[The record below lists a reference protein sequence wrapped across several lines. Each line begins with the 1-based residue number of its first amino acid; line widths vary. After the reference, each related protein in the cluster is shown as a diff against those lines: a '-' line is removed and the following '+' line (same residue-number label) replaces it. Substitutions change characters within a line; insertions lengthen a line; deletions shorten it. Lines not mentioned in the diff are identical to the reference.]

1 MCDFFV
7 YVHFLL
13 YLCGVIIKRLSM
25 KKSLLC
31 LFAGLLCCVSQA
43 MADVTFRV
51 NVPEGTQHCYV
62 VGALP
67 ELSNWAA
74 GSGVVMTKV
83 DGQNQFVVTVA
94 GITAADVSAS
104 EGYKYV
110 CGPDWK
116 YVEVT
121 ASNGEM
127 ANRKIVGNPDVVA
140 KWRNVYTAIGI
151 VENWEIAGK
160 QYPVQILL
168 PSNYDA
174 SKEYNVT
181 YMFGRHQRYRDA
193 GSDTEMGDR
202 ILYSDSWAVADT
214 VAAMEQRGEEVG
226 VVVVIYAQL
235 PEFTPWEN
243 EEYMGTG
250 AAEEF
255 LQGFVE
261 DFKPAFEA
269 KYPIAQGKEHCTI
282 MGADVAGLFAMY
294 ASLEYPELFG
304 KCGLFSPAIWYNSQ
318 EMKEYATAYEKDL
331 AGTHVVMVS
340 TTGDVAMTTD
350 EVDYY
355 STWMESQGATVSEI
369 VVAGAHD
376 DKTWGKAVS
385 AVINNTTTTNKNNNH
400 SVWQQHSHTARE
412 AAAIE
417 DYAAVTWYFM
427 KGEGTTTL
435 TCEGTATQK
444 GSFYKDGKTATD
456 AQILVKEIPVDGK
469 KYSYYWNLNSGSQ
482 CDGELLMASPKDI
495 GFKNTRSTISWQRVA
510 VFADGSYEQSA
521 ASATNFKVNGVTM
534 AVGANYE
541 VSAQVSLSDSK
552 VVSVHY
558 GSVNS
563 GSDMGELVQATV
575 SDNCL
580 KAQVVYSYLT
590 NKLTVTETAWG
601 SSDIDLAYMKVEP
614 AVVRPGTAAKLKVKI
629 NEKNGY
635 NVKFRMNHNN
645 QSSQAI
651 SLNAGENGE
660 QVYTIAAPESGIYG
674 FYLDIELNG
683 NTTKAHRAV
692 YLKVLD
698 GQTRMMTV
706 MNPYK
711 EVDWESIEHNKSNM
725 HTHTIQ
731 SNDPVDKFTTNYV
744 VDRYQAAGYKVLA
757 LSDHD
762 YNSYPWQLFPQF
774 MSGQEARDP
783 EAMGMLAVPGNEL
796 SKDNTNSWEERTGG
810 QFNHH
815 NDFFT
820 GRQGQEFAS
829 LQESYAYTYV
839 LGGMQIINHPG
850 QYWSLD
856 HSYSDSEKNGPEWHA
871 KNFKDFPSLV
881 GLEVYNQGDRRS
893 NDRILW
899 DQILERTMPERPV
912 FGYSGDDTHNDDQ
925 LFRNYNYMLMQEL
938 TTDELKDAM
947 RKGESYFC
955 YEPKGSGEGKAPR
968 ISYIDV
974 DEEEKTITIEAN
986 GMVKWIF
993 GTDKTSDAASSRR
1006 STVVGIGNTFCYQ
1019 GYQGNYVRALITNE
1033 YGETC
1038 TQPFGFANTSTVGV
1052 ENVLTDQQMLLLLYP
1067 NPAQSYLSV
1076 FMNQWEEEDEIR
1088 VYDMQG
1094 KEVKR
1099 ETVAGAHT
1107 MMQVGELQAG
1117 MYIVV
1122 AGKRTS
1128 KFVKE

>member
-1 MCDFFV
+1 
-7 YVHFLL
+7 
-13 YLCGVIIKRLSM
+13 M
-25 KKSLLC
+25 KKSLLAI
-31 LFAGLLCCVSQA
+31 LMGLLCSISNA
-43 MADVTFRV
+43 LADVTFKV
-51 NVPEGTQHCYV
+51 NVPEGTKQCYV

-67 ELSNWAA
+67 ELSSWAA
-74 GSGVVMTKV
+74 GAAVAMQRVGSA
-83 DGQNQFVVTVA
+83 NQFTVTIA

-104 EGYKYV
+104 EGYKYI

-121 ASNGEM
+121 ASNGEL
-127 ANRKIVGNPDVVA
+127 ANRKTVGNPDVVA
-140 KWRNVYTAIGI
+140 RWRNVYEAIGI

-181 YMFGRHQRYRDA
+181 YMFGRHQRYRNA

-269 KYPIAQGKEHCTI
+269 KYPIAQGREYCTI
-282 MGADVAGLFAMY
+282 MGADVAGLFAFY
-294 ASLEYPELFG
+294 ATINHPEAFG

-331 AGTHVVMVS
+331 AGTHVVMVT

-350 EVDYY
+350 EVEYY
-355 STWMESQGATVSEI
+355 NAWLENQGATVSEI

-385 AVINNTTTTNKNNNH
+385 AVINNTTTTNKNNH

-427 KGEGTTTL
+427 YGESSSNL
-435 TCEGTATQK
+435 TCEGTPTQK
-444 GSFYKDGKTATD
+444 GSFYKDGKTPTT
-456 AQILVKEIPVDGK
+456 AQMIVKEIPVDSK
-469 KYSYYWNLNSGSQ
+469 KYSYYWNLNSSST
-482 CDGELLMASPKDI
+482 CDGELLLSSPKDI
-495 GFKNTRSTISWQRVA
+495 GFKNTRKTTSWQRVA

-521 ASATNFKVNGVTM
+521 ASSEHFKVNGTTM
-534 AVGANYE
+534 TIGSNYE
-541 VSAQVSLSDSK
+541 VSANVTLGDDK
-552 VVSVHY
+552 TISVHY

-563 GSDMGELVQATV
+563 GSDMGELVNATV
-575 SDNCL
+575 ADNCL

-683 NTTKAHRAV
+683 NTTKAHKAV

-698 GQTRMMTV
+698 GQSKTMTV
-706 MNPYK
+706 LNPYK

-725 HTHTIQ
+725 HTHTRQ
-731 SNDPVDKFTTNYV
+731 SNDPVEKFTTNYV
-744 VDRYQAAGYKVLA
+744 VDRYQAAGYKILA
-757 LSDHD
+757 LTDHD
-762 YNSYPWQLFPQF
+762 YNTYPWQLFPQF
-774 MSGQEARDP
+774 MSGQQARNP
-783 EAMGMLAVPGNEL
+783 EAMGMLAVSGNEL
-796 SKDNTNSWEERTGG
+796 SKDNTNSWSERTGG

-856 HSYSDSEKNGPEWHA
+856 HSYSESEKNGPGWHA
-871 KNFKDFPSLV
+871 KNFMDFPSLV

-912 FGYSGDDTHNDDQ
+912 FGYSGDDTHNDEQ
-925 LFRNYNYMLMQEL
+925 LFRNYNMMLMEEL
-938 TTDELKDAM
+938 TTEELKDAM

-968 ISYIDV
+968 ITNIAV
-974 DEEEKTITIEAN
+974 DEANKTITIETN
-986 GMVKWIF
+986 GMVSWIY
-993 GTDKTSDAASSRR
+993 GTDMTSSSSSSTR
-1006 STVVGIGNTFCYQ
+1006 SSVVGIGNTFCYE
-1019 GYQGNYVRALITNE
+1019 GYQGAYVRAFITNA

-1038 TQPFGFANTSTVGV
+1038 TQPFGFTDSTTTDVDNVADNTELKVFV
-1052 ENVLTDQQMLLLLYP
+1052 FP
-1067 NPAQSYLSV
+1067 NPATDELRV
-1076 FMNQWEEEDEIR
+1076 MMNQANTAELIS
-1088 VYDMQG
+1088 VYDITG
-1094 KEVKR
+1094 KEVMR
-1099 ETVAGAHT
+1099 QPVEGALTTLPVSQLHTGIYLLTVNGR
-1107 MMQVGELQAG
+1107 QATF
-1117 MYIVV
+1117 I
-1122 AGKRTS
+1122 KD
-1128 KFVKE
+1128 

>member
-1 MCDFFV
+1 
-7 YVHFLL
+7 
-13 YLCGVIIKRLSM
+13 M
-25 KKSLLC
+25 KNSLLAI
-31 LFAGLLCCVSQA
+31 LIGLLGSISSM
-43 MADVTFRV
+43 MADVTFKV
-51 NVPEGTQHCYV
+51 NVPEGTKQCYV

-67 ELSNWAA
+67 ELSAWSAGAA
-74 GSGVVMTKV
+74 VPMQRVGTA
-83 DGQNQFVVTVA
+83 NQFTVTIA

-140 KWRNVYTAIGI
+140 RWRNVYEAIGI
-151 VENWEIAGK
+151 VENWTIAGK
-160 QYPVQILL
+160 NYPIQVLL
-168 PSNYDA
+168 PSNYDNT
-174 SKEYNVT
+174 KQYNVT

-202 ILYSDSWAVADT
+202 ILYPDSWGVAAT
-214 VAAMEQRGEEVG
+214 VAEMEQRGEEPG
-226 VVVVIYAQL
+226 IIVVIYAQL
-235 PEFTPWEN
+235 PEFTPWAN

-318 EMKEYATAYEKDL
+318 EMKEYAAAYEKDL

-350 EVDYY
+350 EMDYY
-355 STWMESQGATVSEI
+355 SAWMESQGAEVRKIE
-369 VVAGAHD
+369 VAGAHD

-385 AVINNTTTTNKNNNH
+385 AVINNTTTTNH
-400 SVWQQHSHTARE
+400 YSVWQQHSHTARE

-435 TCEGTATQK
+435 TCEGTPTQK
-444 GSFYKDGKTATD
+444 GSFYKDGKTPTA
-456 AQILVKEIPVDGK
+456 AQMIVKEIPVDSK
-469 KYSYYWNLNSGSQ
+469 KYSYYWNLNSSSQ
-482 CDGELLMASPKDI
+482 CDGDLLLSSPKDI
-495 GFKNTRSTISWQRVA
+495 GFKNTRKTTSWQRVA

-521 ASATNFKVNGVTM
+521 ASSEHFKVNGTTM
-534 AVGANYE
+534 TIGNNYE
-541 VSAQVSLSDSK
+541 VSANVTLGDDK
-552 VVSVHY
+552 TISVHY

-575 SDNCL
+575 SGNCL

-731 SNDPVDKFTTNYV
+731 SNDPVYKFTTNYV

-757 LSDHD
+757 LTDHD

-1006 STVVGIGNTFCYQ
+1006 SAVVGIGNTFCYQ

-1052 ENVLTDQQMLLLLYP
+1052 ENVQTDQQMLLLLYP

-1088 VYDMQG
+1088 VYDLQG